1 MPCLDGVAFPQRLQP
16 GLAVIAFLGILVV
29 MASVAGGFLLA
40 GGHLAA
46 LWQPSEF
53 VVIVGTALG
62 AVIIGQPIPVLKATL
77 AQLAGL
83 PKSGVSRQDC
93 LDLLAMLA
101 GIFQLTRKEGLVA
114 LEAHVNNPDSSAL
127 FTPYPRFLADK
138 QALRFLL
145 DTLELLIS
153 GATVNPH
160 DLETLLELDV
170 EARHEGDGRP
180 AKVLSGVADA
190 LPGIGI
196 VAAVLGIIITMQHI
210 GGPPSEIGHH
220 VAAALVGTFLGIL
233 LSYGFVQGLSTNLA
247 GKASA
252 RKAYLMAQQH
262 VLVAM
267 QRGAPPSAAVEF
279 GRRSLPENLR
289 PSSEELTAAI
299 RARK

>member
-1 MPCLDGVAFPQRLQP
+1 
-16 GLAVIAFLGILVV
+16 
-29 MASVAGGFLLA
+29 
-40 GGHLAA
+40 
-46 LWQPSEF
+46 

>member
-1 MPCLDGVAFPQRLQP
+1 
-16 GLAVIAFLGILVV
+16 VIAFLGILIV
-29 MASVAGGFLLA
+29 MGSVAGGFLLA

-62 AVIIGQPIPVLKATL
+62 AVFIGQPPAVLRATL
-77 AQLAGL
+77 GQLLSL
-83 PKSGVSRQDC
+83 PRAAVGRQDC
-93 LDLLAMLA
+93 LDLLTMLA
-101 GIFQLTRKEGLVA
+101 QIFQLTRKEGLVA
-114 LEAHVNNPDSSAL
+114 LESHVNSPEASAL

-153 GATVNPH
+153 GATINPH
-160 DLETLLELDV
+160 DLESLLELDV
-170 EARHEGDGRP
+170 EARHEGDQLPSR
-180 AKVLSGVADA
+180 VLSNVADA

-247 GKASA
+247 GKSGA
-252 RKAYLMAQQH
+252 RKAYLLAQQH

-279 GRRSLPENLR
+279 GRRSLPETMR

-299 RARK
+299 RAKK

>member
-1 MPCLDGVAFPQRLQP
+1 L
-16 GLAVIAFLGILVV
+16 IAFLGILIVI
-29 MASVAGGFLLA
+29 ASVAGGFLLA
-40 GGHLAA
+40 GGQLLA

-62 AVIIGQPIPVLKATL
+62 GAIIGQPPAVLRATVTQVLALPRSPV
-77 AQLAGL
+77 G
-83 PKSGVSRQDC
+83 RQDC
-93 LDLLAMLA
+93 LDLLTMLA
-101 GIFQLTRKEGLVA
+101 QIFQLTRKEGLVA
-114 LEAHVNNPDSSAL
+114 LEAHVNNPESSAL

-153 GATVNPH
+153 GATINPH
-160 DLETLLELDV
+160 DLEALLELDV
-170 EARHEGDGRP
+170 EARHEGDQLPSR
-180 AKVLSGVADA
+180 VLSNVADA

-196 VAAVLGIIITMQHI
+196 VAAVLGIIITMMHI

-247 GKASA
+247 GKAAA
-252 RKAYLMAQQH
+252 RKAYLLAQQH

-279 GRRSLPENLR
+279 GRRSLPEAMR
-289 PSSEELTAAI
+289 PTAEELTAAI
-299 RARK
+299 RAKK